1 MTQPGCRSK
10 AWILLLLIIT
20 AAWRTQAQDV
30 TLRGMIKDSASQ
42 TPITNASI
50 AVKGLR
56 GGARSNNDGH
66 FRIPLTQRTGLSVTV
81 TSVGYNSQTI
91 HLDSVPDHEITFTLA
106 RSFKSLAEAKVVNKK
121 QRYRNKG
128 NPAVELIRMVIDH
141 KDSNRMEAYS
151 YATYQ
156 KYEKLIVSVDKVN
169 DKISRNGLLKPYHFL
184 IENSDTTKL
193 EGRRLSPVYLEET
206 YSDNFY
212 RRSPEKTK
220 SIITGKRNVDYG
232 ELIDMKGI
240 SMYLNRLYQDFNV
253 YDNNISLFTNLF
265 LSPIAESAPTFYMY
279 FI

>member
-1 MTQPGCRSK
+1 MIQPGCRPK
-10 AWILLLLIIT
+10 AWILLLLILT

-30 TLRGMIKDSASQ
+30 TLRGIVKDSASK
-42 TPITNASI
+42 TAITNASI
-50 AVKGLR
+50 SVKGLR
-56 GGARSNNDGH
+56 GGARSNGEGR
-66 FRIPLTQRTGLSVTV
+66 FRIPMPQHAISITV
-81 TSVGYNSQTI
+81 TSVGYNSVTV
-91 HLDSVPDHEITFTLA
+91 HLDSVPDNEVTFLLA
-106 RSFKSLAEAKVVNKK
+106 HQFRELQGALVKNKK

-128 NPAVELIRMVIDH
+128 NPAVELIRQVIDH

-151 YATYQ
+151 FATFQ

-169 DKISRNGLLKPYHFL
+169 DKISKNGLLKSYHFL

-220 SIITGKRNVDYG
+220 SVITGKRNVDYG

-240 SMYLNRLYQDFNV
+240 S
-253 YDNNISLFTNLF
+253 
-265 LSPIAESAPTFYMY
+265 
-279 FI
+279 